1 MTENKFYRF
10 TPDGYYE
17 GEVGAA
23 VDPLETKKAGHPVY
37 IHPCS
42 ATDVEPEKK
51 DGFWPRWQDGA
62 WTYVRLPKTVDDL
75 VAFGRIKH
83 DQTIG
88 FWRQMNTIRTELVQA
103 NERCK
108 SELQDG
114 YWIVSQLPEPTPE
127 EILERQAQ
135 EIRSKRDY
143 LISKTDYLVSGDYPI
158 SDADLSA
165 VRRYRQA
172 LRDVPAQEGFPD
184 SVVWPELPQV
194 TVIRE

>member
-1 MTENKFYRF
+1 MTNKFFRF
-10 TPDGYYE
+10 TPDGFYE
-17 GEVGAA
+17 GDVCAA
-23 VDPLETKKAGHPVY
+23 VDPLETKKAGRPVY
-37 IHPCS
+37 IQPCS

-62 WTYVRLPKTVDDL
+62 WTYVRLPKTVDEL
-75 VAFGRIKH
+75 IEFGGIKH
-83 DQTIG
+83 DQTTG
-88 FWRQMNTIRTELVQA
+88 FWRRMNAIRTELVQA

-143 LISKTDYLVSGDYPI
+143 LISKTDFLVAGDYPI
-158 SDADLSA
+158 SDDDLEA
-165 VRRYRQA
+165 VKAYRQA
-172 LRDVPAQEGFPD
+172 LRDVPTQEGFPD
-184 SVVWPELPQV
+184 SVVWPEEPEY
-194 TVIRE
+194 TVLRS